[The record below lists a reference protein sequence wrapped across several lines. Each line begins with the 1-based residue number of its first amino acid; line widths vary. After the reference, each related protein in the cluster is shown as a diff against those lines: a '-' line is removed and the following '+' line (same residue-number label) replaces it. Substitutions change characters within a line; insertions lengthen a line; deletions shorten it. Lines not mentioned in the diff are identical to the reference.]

1 MRKKA
6 RSDEEKK
13 NGKGKGEKY
22 LAGKKLDRRGEQGR
36 NRRKISEEMQSSF
49 SNVGRWKAEISKNCR
64 IGTGTF
70 FAPQKNTV
78 LS

>member
-6 RSDEEKK
+6 RSHEEKK

-36 NRRKISEEMQSSF
+36 IRRKISEEMQPSSL
-49 SNVGRWKAEISKNCR
+49 SNVGRQRLAKTAEL
-64 IGTGTF
+64 
-70 FAPQKNTV
+70 V
-78 LS
+78 LDCVS